1 MNASAIITY
10 HPIIFHGIKKLTPDD
25 RVARIVMGCIK
36 NDIAVYSPHTA
47 CDASKGGVNDWIVDG
62 LGEIASSAP
71 ITPDRENPEFGIGR
85 IATLASPYPTI
96 SQLIERMKV
105 HFAIPHLQLA
115 TNLPLDS
122 PVRKVAVCA
131 GSGDSVLAVIEADFY
146 VSGELSHHVILDAV
160 SHDRSVMVCNH
171 SNTERGFLKELR
183 ARLESELG
191 EEFTFVVSQ
200 TDRDPLSVFCFVCS
214 TPVIRLIVYLFVDV
228 SS

>member
-1 MNASAIITY
+1 MNE
-10 HPIIFHGIKKLTPDD
+10 
-25 RVARIVMGCIK
+25 R
-36 NDIAVYSPHTA
+36 NEW
-47 CDASKGGVNDWIVDG
+47 KG
-62 LGEIASSAP
+62 
-71 ITPDRENPEFGIGR
+71 
-85 IATLASPYPTI
+85 
-96 SQLIERMKV
+96 
-105 HFAIPHLQLA
+105 
-115 TNLPLDS
+115 
-122 PVRKVAVCA
+122 
-131 GSGDSVLAVIEADFY
+131 IEADFY